1 MGKPM
6 TDLVDW
12 ELVRRAQRG
21 DMQAFTQLVERYQS
35 AVIHFCERM
44 LGQKELGEDLAQECF
59 VRVYRHLPRLTP
71 QARFTTVLFGI
82 ARNLTLNALRDA
94 KRRGQH
100 QSVPLEDLYSL
111 QSSEPSPFSRTY
123 SNEVYALIYQA
134 LERLRPDHK
143 EILLLREFEGFDYE
157 ALAQMLH
164 CKKGTVK
171 SRLARARECLRQEL
185 VTLGVIPNER

>member
-6 TDLVDW
+6 TDEQDW
-12 ELVRRAQRG
+12 ELVKRAQDG
-21 DMQAFTQLVERYQS
+21 DMQAFSRLVERYQS

-44 LGQKELGEDLAQECF
+44 LGQRNQGEDLAQECF
-59 VRVYRHLPRLTP
+59 VRVYRHLHRLTP

-100 QSVPLEDLYSL
+100 QSVSL
-111 QSSEPSPFSRTY
+111 DEAFYLHSSEPSPVSRTY
-123 SNEVYALIYQA
+123 SSELNARIHQA
-134 LERLRPDHK
+134 LDRLRPDHK

-157 ALAQMLH
+157 ELARVLG

-171 SRLARARECLRQEL
+171 SRLARAREALRQEL
-185 VTLGVIPNER
+185 TTMGVVPNE